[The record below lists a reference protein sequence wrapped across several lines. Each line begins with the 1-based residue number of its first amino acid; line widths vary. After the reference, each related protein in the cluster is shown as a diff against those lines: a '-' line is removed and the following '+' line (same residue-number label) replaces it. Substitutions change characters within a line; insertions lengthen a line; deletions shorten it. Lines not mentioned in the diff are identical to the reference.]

1 MRIAAPDTARR
12 LLGPL
17 ASVLVV
23 VYALL
28 PTAHAIHCEA
38 DHLPPGAHAS
48 PGETVLATAP
58 EASNDIHECGFCRI
72 LSHFGSLSA
81 ARAGVFATLEPCA
94 ETGPDR
100 HAHHAAWSPLCDD
113 LGRAP
118 PVSNG

>member
-1 MRIAAPDTARR
+1 MRIAVPDIARR
-12 LLGPL
+12 LIGPL

-23 VYALL
+23 AYALL

-38 DHLPPGAHAS
+38 DHPPHGAHAS
-48 PGETVLATAP
+48 TGEPVLAATP
-58 EASNDIHECGFCRI
+58 EASTDIHDCGFCRI

-81 ARAGVFATLEPCA
+81 ARADVFAALEPCA

-100 HAHHAAWSPLCDD
+100 HAHHAAWSPLRDD

>member
-1 MRIAAPDTARR
+1 MRIAVPDTARR
-12 LLGPL
+12 LIGPL

-23 VYALL
+23 AYALL

-38 DHLPPGAHAS
+38 DHLPDGVHAS
-48 PGETVLATAP
+48 TGETVLATAP
-58 EASNDIHECGFCRI
+58 EASTDIHDCGFCRI

-81 ARAGVFATLEPCA
+81 ARADVFAAPEPCA

-100 HAHHAAWSPLCDD
+100 HAHHAAWSPLRDD